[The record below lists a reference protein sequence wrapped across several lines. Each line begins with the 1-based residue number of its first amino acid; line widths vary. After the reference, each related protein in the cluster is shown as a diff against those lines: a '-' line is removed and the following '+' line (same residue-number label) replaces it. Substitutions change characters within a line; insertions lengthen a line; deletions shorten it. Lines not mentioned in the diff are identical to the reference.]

1 MRIRMSNEKKQDIE
15 PYMTV
20 NDVCRYLKIT
30 NESLYSWIKR
40 SDIPAHRV
48 GKRWLFDKAELD
60 AWIKSGKAA
69 E

>member
-1 MRIRMSNEKKQDIE
+1 MNNEHKFDMV

-20 NDVCRYLKIT
+20 NDVCQYLKIT
-30 NESLYSWIKR
+30 NESLYSWIKHT
-40 SDIPAHRV
+40 DIPAHRV

>member
-1 MRIRMSNEKKQDIE
+1 MLDEKRQDME

-30 NESLYSWIKR
+30 NESLYNWIKR
-40 SDIPAHRV
+40 TDIPAHRV

-60 AWIKSGKAA
+60 AWVKSGKAA